1 MTPRHFRASGPGF
14 LEARGNYN
22 CRLNT
27 GLDAVINQGRHSN
40 GRGDNY
46 REIDFFWNVGDAGI
60 SLDAQHA
67 TALVA
72 DRENGSAKGT
82 ADQAPEHR
90 AANTS
95 LTLRGPDD
103 GNVVGREN
111 GIQGLAFGPEHIVR
125 FVLRG
130 AGLNGLSCRFGSA
143 HNLQSLRFW

>member
-1 MTPRHFRASGPGF
+1 MF
-14 LEARGNYN
+14 LESGGDDDSAPNA
-22 CRLNT
+22 C
-27 GLDAVINQGRHSN
+27 INAFTNNSGHCDRRRDHN
-40 GRGDNY
+40 